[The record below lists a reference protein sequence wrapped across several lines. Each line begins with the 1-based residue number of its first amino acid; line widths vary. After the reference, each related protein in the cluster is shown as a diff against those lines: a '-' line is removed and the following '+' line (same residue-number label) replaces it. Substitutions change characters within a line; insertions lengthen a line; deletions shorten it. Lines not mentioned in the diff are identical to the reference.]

1 MRIFPPLLTLLLL
14 SVACNDDKPKADT
27 KGPASAVPIPSD
39 LVYNAGLDNAKS
51 GSKIVLTDDAS
62 AAPANSG
69 AAQTGSTATLVS
81 AGADP
86 KSPLVYAFGTKTRTV
101 SAKITINATG
111 AAQGMPDQPP
121 LHFTFTATPK
131 PKNMMGGDATFDIK
145 VTKFEVTLPPGSPP
159 QAAAQKDQLEKALVG
174 LAGHFDS
181 TTHGDLSNIDF
192 ETDKAPQGA
201 GEIAGVLQQAFEFL
215 VVPLPNEPV
224 GIGAK
229 WTKKE
234 SKRLADQG
242 AVLQTTVTETLKSR
256 DDKTATIQV
265 DATNSGTMA
274 INDPR
279 APKGSSMARSTTA
292 SFTVII
298 RFEGVSQKVDGESKN
313 DITQKVPGQAD
324 QSMTVKVTQ
333 NLESK

>member
-1 MRIFPPLLTLLLL
+1 MRIFPAFLVLLI
-14 SVACNDDKPKADT
+14 SAAACNEDKPKADT
-27 KGPASAVPIPSD
+27 KAAPSAEPIPSD
-39 LVYNAGLDNAKS
+39 LVYNAGLEGLGA
-51 GSKIVLTDDAS
+51 SKITLGGDAS
-62 AAPANSG
+62 AAPVETAPP
-69 AAQTGSTATLVS
+69 QTGSTATLVS

-86 KSPLVYAFGTKTRTV
+86 QSPLVYAFSTKTRTV
-101 SAKITINATG
+101 NAKITISASG
-111 AAQGMPDQPP
+111 AGPGVPDQPP

-131 PKNMMGGDATFDIK
+131 PKSMMGGDTTFDVK
-145 VTKFEVTLPPGSPP
+145 VTKFEVTLPANAPP

-192 ETDKAPQGA
+192 DTDKAPQGT

-234 SKRLADQG
+234 SKNLADQG
-242 AVLQTTVTETLKSR
+242 AKVTTTVTLTLKAR
-256 DDKTATIQV
+256 DEKTATIQV
-265 DATNSGTMA
+265 EATNAGTMA

-279 APKGSSMARSTTA
+279 APKGSSMTRSTTA
-292 SFTVII
+292 SFTVVI
-298 RFEGVSQKVDGESKN
+298 RFDGVSQKVDGESRN

-324 QSMTVKVTQ
+324 GSMTVKVTQ

>member
-1 MRIFPPLLTLLLL
+1 MRIFPAFLVLVI
-14 SVACNDDKPKADT
+14 SAVAACNDDKPKAET
-27 KGPASAVPIPSD
+27 KGPASAEPIPSD
-39 LVYNAGLDNAKS
+39 LVYNAGLDKAGNP
-51 GSKIVLTDDAS
+51 KITLVTDAG
-62 AAPANSG
+62 APVDTTPP
-69 AAQTGSTATLVS
+69 QTGSTATLVS
-81 AGADP
+81 PGADP
-86 KSPLVYAFGTKTRTV
+86 KSPLVYAFTTKARTV
-101 SAKITINATG
+101 NAKITISATG
-111 AAQGMPDQPP
+111 GGPNMPDQPP

-131 PKNMMGGDATFDIK
+131 PKNMMGGDTTFDIK
-145 VTKFEVTLPPGSPP
+145 VTKFEVTLPANAPP

-215 VVPLPNEPV
+215 VVPLPNEPI

-234 SKRLADQG
+234 SKNLADQG
-242 AVLQTTVTETLKSR
+242 AKVATTVTMTLKAR

-265 DATNSGTMA
+265 DATNSGTMP
-274 INDPR
+274 ISDPR
-279 APKGSSMARSTTA
+279 APKGSSMTRSTTA
-292 SFTVII
+292 SFTVVI
-298 RFEGVSQKVDGESKN
+298 RLDGVSQKVDGESKN
-313 DITQKVPGQAD
+313 DITQKIPGQAD
-324 QSMTVKVTQ
+324 QSMTVKLAQ

>member
-1 MRIFPPLLTLLLL
+1 MRIFPPLLVLLI
-14 SVACNDDKPKADT
+14 SVAACNDDKPKAQT
-27 KGPASAVPIPSD
+27 QGPASAEPIPSD
-39 LVYNAGLDNAKS
+39 LVYNAGVEGL
-51 GSKIVLTDDAS
+51 GPSKITLGGDAG
-62 AAPANSG
+62 AAPADTT
-69 AAQTGSTATLVS
+69 APPQTGSTATLVN

-86 KSPLVYAFGTKTRTV
+86 KSPLVYAFGAKTRTV
-101 SAKITINATG
+101 SAKITISASG
-111 AAQGMPDQPP
+111 AGQGTPDQPP

-131 PKNMMGGDATFDIK
+131 PKGMIGGDTTFDIK
-145 VTKFEVTLPPGSPP
+145 VTKFEVALPPNAPP

-192 ETDKAPQGA
+192 ETDKAPQGT

-234 SKRLADQG
+234 SKNLADQG
-242 AVLQTTVTETLKSR
+242 AKLTTTVTMTLKAR

-274 INDPR
+274 ISDPR
-279 APKGSSMARSTTA
+279 APKGSSMVRSTTA
-292 SFTVII
+292 SFTVVI
-298 RFEGVSQKVDGESKN
+298 RFDGVSQKVDGESKN

-324 QSMTVKVTQ
+324 QSMTVKLTQ

>member
-1 MRIFPPLLTLLLL
+1 MRISAFLVLLI
-14 SVACNDDKPKADT
+14 SVAACNDDKPKADT
-27 KGPASAVPIPSD
+27 KGPASAEPIPSD
-39 LVYNAGLDNAKS
+39 LVYNAGLEGLGA
-51 GSKIVLTDDAS
+51 SKITLGVDAG
-62 AAPANSG
+62 AAPANTG
-69 AAQTGSTATLVS
+69 PAQTGSTATLVS

-86 KSPLVYAFGTKTRTV
+86 KSPLVYAFSTKARTV
-101 SAKITINATG
+101 TAKITISATG
-111 AAQGMPDQPP
+111 GGPNMPDQPP

-131 PKNMMGGDATFDIK
+131 PKGMMGGDATFDIK
-145 VTKFEVTLPPGSPP
+145 VTKFEVTLPANAPP

-192 ETDKAPQGA
+192 ETDKAPQGT

-215 VVPLPNEPV
+215 VIPLPNEPV

-234 SKRLADQG
+234 SKNLADQG
-242 AVLQTTVTETLKSR
+242 AKLTTTVNMTLKAR
-256 DDKTATIQV
+256 DDKSATIQV

-298 RFEGVSQKVDGESKN
+298 RFDGVSQKVDGTSTN